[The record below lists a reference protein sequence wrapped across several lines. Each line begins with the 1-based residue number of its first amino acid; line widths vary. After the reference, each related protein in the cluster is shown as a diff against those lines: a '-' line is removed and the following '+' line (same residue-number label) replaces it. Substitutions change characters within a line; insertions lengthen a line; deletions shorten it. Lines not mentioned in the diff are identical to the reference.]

1 MKHRDDRYQEVGE
14 WLGIS
19 FDSDQRAALER
30 YEVWLADEAVVAG
43 GIGPEEVPRLF
54 DRHIADSLAFLKG
67 MPSSATSVADVGGG
81 VGLPS
86 IPMAIAESGVE
97 FVLVDRSRR
106 RAELARRA
114 SRILGLTNY
123 VVRIGDISNVV
134 NSFDVA
140 VFRASLPIPQ
150 AANML
155 PRCLNPAGI
164 GLLGVSRRPQRPTIP
179 SPPMGITFELSSEGD
194 RILDS
199 PFWLLKMRQVV
210 MTDEE

>member
-1 MKHRDDRYQEVGE
+1 VKHRDDRYQEVAE
-14 WLGIS
+14 WLGVS
-19 FDSDQRAALER
+19 LDSGQRAALER
-30 YEVWLADEAVVAG
+30 YEVWLAEEAVVAG
-43 GIGPEEVPRLF
+43 GIGRGEVSRLF

-67 MPSSATSVADVGGG
+67 MPPSSASVVDVGGG

-86 IPMAIAESGVE
+86 IPMAIVESGVE

-106 RAELARRA
+106 RTELARRA

-123 VVRIGDISNVV
+123 AVRIDDIDNVA

-150 AANML
+150 AAYVL
-155 PRCLNPAGI
+155 PRCLNAEGI
-164 GLLGVSRRPQRPTIP
+164 GLLGVSRLPQRPTIP
-179 SPPMGITFELSSEGD
+179 NPPMGITFELSSEGD

-199 PFWLLKMRQVV
+199 PFWLLKMRQVLT
-210 MTDEE
+210 TDEE